1 LEVGLNAAGKW
12 GMARPLSSSG
22 HQSFYLYSQDA
33 KWETFLAAMVSMI
46 AVQGLVYFPLIKG
59 KLELGVTVPMSEI
72 LATQE
77 VEAGGLKV

>member
-1 LEVGLNAAGKW
+1 
-12 GMARPLSSSG
+12 
-22 HQSFYLYSQDA
+22 
-33 KWETFLAAMVSMI
+33 MVSMI